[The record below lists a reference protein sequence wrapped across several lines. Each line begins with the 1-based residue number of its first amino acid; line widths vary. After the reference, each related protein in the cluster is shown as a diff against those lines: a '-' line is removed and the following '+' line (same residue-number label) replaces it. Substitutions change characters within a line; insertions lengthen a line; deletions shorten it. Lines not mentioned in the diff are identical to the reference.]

1 MNNIPGVYSIEIEQ
15 GNIINQD
22 MIDQLRPKMTK
33 RQVLY
38 IMGSSMLVDVFH
50 QKRWNYLYSEQ
61 PGGEPRR
68 QKRLSLFFDGD
79 ELIGVQGDFRPSS
92 LPVTTKSYDTT
103 IEVPKRDLDKTLW
116 GKMKR
121 FWGEDEAKTLE
132 ELNGENFNATE
143 SDNEITETKSGDKSN
158 EIIDEAELP
167 DEVTGIYERVDD
179 VSSVSTEPD
188 NEIAETS
195 SEEQSKEVS
204 NEAELADEKI
214 DNTIPMTETPVT
226 TEESIDNTTEK
237 EDSEVSTEPL
247 TEEKPQELEEVQN

>member
-1 MNNIPGVYSIEIEQ
+1 MNNIPGVYSIDIEQ

-22 MIDQLRPKMTK
+22 MVDQLRPKMTK

-50 QKRWNYLYSEQ
+50 QKRWDYIYSEQ
-61 PGGEPRR
+61 PGGKPRR

-92 LPVTTKSYDTT
+92 LPVMTKSYDTT

-121 FWGEDEAKTLE
+121 FWGEDEAKKLE

-158 EIIDEAELP
+158 EIIDESELP

-214 DNTIPMTETPVT
+214 DNTIPMTEAPVT
-226 TEESIDNTTEK
+226 AEEGIDNTTEK
-237 EDSEVSTEPL
+237 EDSEVSIEPL